1 MLKLFSYD
9 VYGAVALGSCIAI
22 LDEAS
27 NVKVTCEIN
36 GEYLLEFDF
45 PRGSDKTD
53 KIKENYIVVCEG
65 QNYRI
70 MKVSHEADKVH
81 VSCVHIFHADLK
93 KVHVQTF
100 GGTADTIGAN
110 PSYVLSLALLGTSF
124 FVFSDAELADMGMVS
139 VGSDGFK
146 IDFEAVDKTNPYD
159 IIQQIITNCGKGELY
174 IDNYRIALVERIGAD
189 SGVRLSV
196 SGNLQNVTIERDI
209 SNMITRLYPYGKDD
223 VHIGSVNSGVQ
234 YIESENARVYGVK
247 SGHRDYSDYGEPSDI
262 IAHAQWEFS
271 PDNEQR
277 IDVPEIS
284 ISGAFIDLAKLCGNE
299 IFEVKLGDRVRVIDR
314 GNEFSERVIKLER
327 YPYEPET
334 TSVTI
339 GRVKKD
345 LFFYL
350 NQLGRSARYSN
361 KNLTSNGRINARALS
376 GSVVTSGV
384 YEGSQS
390 VNVTGLCQIGTING
404 AYVFDVFDASGSS
417 KVLNVS
423 SSGLNVSA
431 VSVSIGGAVLKVVD
445 GVLYVNNTKI
455 ADV

>member
-9 VYGAVALGSCIAI
+9 VYETVALGSCIAI
-22 LDEAS
+22 LDEAT
-27 NVKVTCEIN
+27 NVKVTSEIN
-36 GEYLLEFDF
+36 GEYTLGFDF
-45 PRGSDKTD
+45 PLGSEKTAQ
-53 KIKENYIVVCEG
+53 IKENYIVVCEG

-70 MKVSHEADKVH
+70 MNVSSGSDKVH
-81 VSCVHIFHADLK
+81 VSCTHIFHADLK

-124 FVFSDAELADMGMVS
+124 SVFSDEELADMGMVS

-174 IDNYRIALVERIGAD
+174 INNYRVALVERIGAD
-189 SGVRLSV
+189 SGVRLTV
-196 SGNLQNVTIERDI
+196 SDNLQNVTIERDI
-209 SNMITRLYPYGKDD
+209 TNMITRLYPYGKDD

-234 YIESENARVYGVK
+234 YIDSENAKVYGVK
-247 SGHRDYSDYGEPSDI
+247 SGYRDYSDYSAPADI
-262 IAHAQWEFS
+262 IAHAQWEF
-271 PDNEQR
+271 DKNNEHR
-277 IDVPEIS
+277 IDVPEVS
-284 ISGAFIDLAKLCGNE
+284 ITGTFIDLAKLCGNE
-299 IFEVKLGDRVRVIDR
+299 IYKVNLGDGVCVVDN
-314 GNEFSERVIKLER
+314 GNELFERVIRLER

-334 TSVTI
+334 TAITI

-350 NQLGRSARYSN
+350 NQLGRAARCGN
-361 KNLTSNGRINARALS
+361 KNLTSNGKINARALS
-376 GSVVTSGV
+376 GSVVMSTVS
-384 YEGSQS
+384 EGSQS

-404 AYVFDVFDASGSS
+404 AYVFDVFDSTGSNR
-417 KVLNVS
+417 VLNVS
-423 SSGLNVSA
+423 SSGLKVSA
-431 VSVSIGGAVLKVVD
+431 YSVSIGGAVLKVVD
-445 GVLYVNNTKI
+445 GALYVNDTKI